1 MLVCEI
7 CGESKYDEEFYLIR
21 WFYKYMKE
29 EIQWCRDCQ
38 KMYRDMKRK
47 EGIRKELEE
56 KQCLYVL
63 EFR

>member
-1 MLVCEI
+1 MLSCEI
-7 CGESKYDEEFYLIR
+7 CGETKYDEEFYLIR

-29 EIQWCRDCQ
+29 EVQWCRDCQ

-47 EGIRKELEE
+47 EGFRKELEE

-63 EFR
+63 EFK

>member
-47 EGIRKELEE
+47 EGMKRELEE
-56 KQCLYVL
+56 KHCLYVL
-63 EFR
+63 EFK